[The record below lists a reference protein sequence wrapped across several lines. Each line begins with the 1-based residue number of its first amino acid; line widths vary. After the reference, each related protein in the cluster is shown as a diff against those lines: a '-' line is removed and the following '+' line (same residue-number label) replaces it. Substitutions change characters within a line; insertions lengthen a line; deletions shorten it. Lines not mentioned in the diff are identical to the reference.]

1 MDSNLIAL
9 KLFLDELRVS
19 SDIET
24 IDDRKRVQKA
34 IYLGQAAGADL
45 GYRFGWYLM
54 GPYSTSLTNDYFR
67 LADAFLSGDKNYEGK
82 VLTKT
87 YRTALQ
93 KVRKILEVPQ
103 NVALQVEDWLELV
116 SSIHFLRH
124 IRKQTRD
131 KALHTIKA
139 EKPRLYRYAN
149 EAEKKLAA
157 AKLLS

>member
-45 GYRFGWYLM
+45 GYRFGSYLM

-116 SSIHFLRH
+116 SSI
-124 IRKQTRD
+124 
-131 KALHTIKA
+131 
-139 EKPRLYRYAN
+139 
-149 EAEKKLAA
+149 
-157 AKLLS
+157 